1 VCVCVLY
8 FLFSVVCGYVRVHG
22 TLLSLASWRIHSSDV
37 GIISSKSWSIHY
49 FIILIIFEIFKI
61 KFIFFC
67 YSCLFVLIIS
77 STTLPLSIETVDQL

>member
-1 VCVCVLY
+1 VCVCVCVLY

-61 KFIFFC
+61 KFFFL
-67 YSCLFVLIIS
+67 LFLFICS
-77 STTLPLSIETVDQL
+77 HNLEYHTPLVN